1 MEEKYF
7 VPKEQNAFALDPN
20 ISPVLEV
27 TPPCTVTFETGDMSY
42 ARLAQGETIEDI
54 GFQNFN
60 VVTGPVFVRG
70 AEPGDAPLVSRC
82 LKSPCEVPGQPVF
95 LDWVGGG
102 NKTDRLQIRQIPLEG
117 EWGHH

>member
-1 MEEKYF
+1 MKENYF
-7 VPKEQNAFALDPN
+7 VPKEQHAFALDPN

-60 VVTGPVFVRG
+60 GVTGPVFC
-70 AEPGDAPLVSRC
+70 S
-82 LKSPCEVPGQPVF
+82 
-95 LDWVGGG
+95 
-102 NKTDRLQIRQIPLEG
+102 
-117 EWGHH
+117 WGRAG